1 MTRFMTWLLGA
12 WALCA
17 AAAQAQDL
25 PAGVL
30 GTYAAG
36 PKACGAPDAVLHL
49 TPRSVVTWEKV
60 GDEAGNDRLIRIDTT
75 RAQGDWLLATGTGDD
90 LPRVLLRQSGE
101 GDQAGIDEVVPSEK
115 MRDDQLPGDTPPRH
129 FVRCTTVPPA
139 FAALH
144 GEGLAFLHA
153 LETMEPACTGND
165 LKACGDAF
173 MAYADVTKDGKLT
186 AAELARVGRGATWVA
201 QMAIGTRDAELA
213 VGMASSALV
222 SLAAAEI
229 LVHSYDYDGSGSIT
243 LDELLKD
250 RLPLVLVPPARTAGA
265 PPLPLDQIVPG
276 LHLLEGMSH
285 NLGL

>member
-1 MTRFMTWLLGA
+1 MIRFTTWLLGA
-12 WALCA
+12 CALCVTA
-17 AAAQAQDL
+17 AHAQDL
-25 PAGVL
+25 PAGLL

-36 PKACGAPDAVLHL
+36 PQACGAPDAVLHL
-49 TPRSVVTWEKV
+49 TPRSVVSWDKD
-60 GDEAGNDRLIRIDTT
+60 GDDRLIRIDTT
-75 RAQGDWLLATGTGDD
+75 RAQGDWLLATGTGDE

-101 GDQAGIDEVVPSEK
+101 GDQAGVDEVIPPEK
-115 MRDDQLPGDTPPRH
+115 TRDDKLPGDAPLRH
-129 FVRCTTVPPA
+129 FARCSALPPA

-153 LETMEPACTGND
+153 LEAMEPACTGND
-165 LKACGDAF
+165 LKACGEAF

-186 AAELARVGRGATWVA
+186 PAELARVGRGATWVA
-201 QMAIGTRDAELA
+201 QMAIGTHDAELA
-213 VGMASSALV
+213 IGMASSALV

-229 LVHSYDYDGSGSIT
+229 LVRSYDYDGSGAIT

-250 RLPLVLVPPARTAGA
+250 RLPFPLVPPSRSAGA